1 MVKSNTKKN
10 NVECK
15 WKNTVDGYE
24 GACGIIF
31 SNRFV
36 KEINEHPILNKPYCP
51 YCGKSILFI
60 EN

>member
-1 MVKSNTKKN
+1 M
-10 NVECK
+10 E
-15 WKNTVDGYE
+15 NTVDGYE